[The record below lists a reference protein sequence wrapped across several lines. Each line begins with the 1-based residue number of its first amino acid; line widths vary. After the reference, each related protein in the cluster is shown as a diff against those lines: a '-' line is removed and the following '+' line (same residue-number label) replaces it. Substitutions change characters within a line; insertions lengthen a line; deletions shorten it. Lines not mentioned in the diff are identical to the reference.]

1 MSHIQPPGQWSVPVS
16 SHFPW
21 SALLSLHS
29 VPLTELL
36 HAHDGT
42 GLDKQPRF
50 LVMKTSIL
58 CRGMPQISVFS
69 GLRLKDH
76 ELSKI
81 NEFQVAADS
90 NGSNECAHCGWYQNL
105 YCIKPKGKDTWIVFF
120 PRLCSTLRHIS
131 TEQLVLWFCMLRN
144 WLIMAPELWTVNG
157 GWERMTHCGGGGRE
171 AEMVEW
177 LTVVFPEPVYSFWD
191 IWPDDSHPAGTEM
204 GLKPEPAS
212 LLTHELLYKM

>member
-21 SALLSLHS
+21 SAPLSLHS

-36 HAHDGT
+36 HAYDGT

-81 NEFQVAADS
+81 NGCQAASD
-90 NGSNECAHCGWYQNL
+90 GKASNECVHTVQGIKI
-105 YCIKPKGKDTWIVFF
+105 YCIKPKGKDTWIFSLS
-120 PRLCSTLRHIS
+120 LCSTLRHIS
-131 TEQLVLWFCMLRN
+131 TEQWLFCGFACWVIDR
-144 WLIMAPELWTVNG
+144 
-157 GWERMTHCGGGGRE
+157 
-171 AEMVEW
+171 
-177 LTVVFPEPVYSFWD
+177 
-191 IWPDDSHPAGTEM
+191 
-204 GLKPEPAS
+204 
-212 LLTHELLYKM
+212 